1 MLSSLPKL
9 ADRSFLIGYLV
20 PAALFLAAFASL
32 FSDWPGLV
40 EPLGLGGEADGL
52 EVLAKAA
59 ISVWLFAIVLSL
71 LNTVL
76 YQVVEGYRPPVAW
89 LGFLKRRALARH
101 DAAKHEI
108 DTLAAAWKKAGNAY
122 PKALQDRHDQSLQH
136 FVAHYPSDRDLVL
149 PTRFGNTIRAFE
161 DYSRALYG
169 ADSIPL
175 WIHLTTVIPKDFLE
189 NVNDARTHV
198 NSLLNIVVLATMFGV
213 LALARYLASMPW
225 ADFMAADLAFM
236 LAGSQAGFLLYAIAA
251 IVTAWLAYELAI
263 ERSVAWGSLVKA
275 AFDCFLPD
283 LGQKLG
289 ATTPQAAGESE
300 AFWVGVSRQAI
311 YNRPRP
317 QKAPATKKPAA
328 RAGKAKTNTARA
340 RSTAGGATKKQSAPA
355 KKSPGTGTAKAKAGG
370 RRKTADG

>member
-32 FSDWPGLV
+32 FSDWPDLV
-40 EPLGLGGEADGL
+40 GALGLGGEADGL

-76 YQVVEGYRPPVAW
+76 YRVVEGYLPPITW

-101 DAAKHEI
+101 DAAKGKI
-108 DTLAAAWKKAGNAY
+108 KALAAAWRKAGKTY
-122 PKALQDRHDQSLQH
+122 PKALQDRHDESLRD
-136 FVAHYPSDRDLVL
+136 FVAHYPSERHLVL
-149 PTRFGNTIRAFE
+149 PTRFGNAIRAFE

-175 WIHLTTVIPKDFLE
+175 WIHLTTVIPKDFMD

-198 NSLLNIVVLATMFGV
+198 NSLLNIVVLATVFCG
-213 LALARYLASMPW
+213 LALARFVVSMPW

-236 LAGSQAGFLLYAIAA
+236 LSGSQAGFLLYAIAA
-251 IVTAWLAYELAI
+251 AAAAWLAYGLAI

-275 AFDCFLPD
+275 AFDCFLPE
-283 LGQKLG
+283 LAQKLG
-289 ATTPQAAGESE
+289 ATTPATAAERE

-317 QKAPATKKPAA
+317 QQAPPATKKPAA
-328 RAGKAKTNTARA
+328 RAGKAKTAQA
-340 RSTAGGATKKQSAPA
+340 RSTAGGATKTQSAPA
-355 KKSPGTGTAKAKAGG
+355 KKSASTGTAKAKASG
-370 RRKTADG
+370 RKKAAAG